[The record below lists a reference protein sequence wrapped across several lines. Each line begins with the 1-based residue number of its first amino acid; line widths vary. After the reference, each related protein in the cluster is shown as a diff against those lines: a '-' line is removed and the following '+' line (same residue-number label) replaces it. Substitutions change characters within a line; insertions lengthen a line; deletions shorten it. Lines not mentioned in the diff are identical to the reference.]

1 MRRREVG
8 FFVGAVAVWLLV
20 PALLWAIV
28 RPGGTALAE
37 GPNDDAYDAMHAA
50 CQSGDV
56 NGMLGAMR
64 TALDDDAYNDMLNHM
79 NSIHPDWQSHMGS
92 MHRGGSGSAGMMG
105 GGMMGGSPGGGFGG
119 MMGGR

>member
-8 FFVGAVAVWLLV
+8 FLIGAVAVWLLV

-37 GPNDDAYDAMHAA
+37 GPDGDAYDAMHAA

-64 TALDDDAYNDMLNHM
+64 TALGDDAYNDMLNHM
-79 NSIHPDWQSHMGS
+79 NSVHPDWQSHMGS
-92 MHRGGSGSAGMMG
+92 MRGGMMGGGTPGRGMMG
-105 GGMMGGSPGGGFGG
+105 GGMMGG
-119 MMGGR
+119 R